1 MSLVHTDFVLTS
13 EQLEKINR
21 CIDEAARK
29 HAEAG
34 SEPQSSAAVKF
45 SWTPEFGRSITVY
58 FDGSEAGWWIDDI

>member
-13 EQLEKINR
+13 EQLEKINC

-58 FDGSEAGWWIDDI
+58 FDGSEADWWIADI